1 MFCKIGFVVVVAS
14 LAGCA
19 NFVESLNKSHQDLM
33 KKAEDSPLAI
43 HEGDVKPVPAEAFKP
58 QKADPQ

>member
-1 MFCKIGFVVVVAS
+1 MVATF
-14 LAGCA
+14 LLLMVAYVPGCA